1 MRRLALVL
9 MLVAASVADAQ
20 VVIRGGR
27 SSIAPKAWLG
37 LSAGLVQAA
46 TVNDGSTNSQ
56 WDFGSA
62 TSYRASYEAV
72 VQPGVTFGIAGGY
85 ASTPLLYTGGP
96 ATAGSTSCPA
106 GCNAKANVMQLLGI
120 VHAGGDGIGFHQVF
134 EATGGLTAYTN
145 FKTQDGG
152 ELLAPTRRDTDL
164 SFSLG
169 YGFGF
174 GVTPTS
180 SIEIVQELGLSIHQK
195 TGLAANS
202 NNVPRSSTTRISWRI
217 GLGGGR

>member
-9 MLVAASVADAQ
+9 LLGAGSVANAQ

-27 SSIAPKAWLG
+27 SSLAPKAWIG

-62 TSYRASYEAV
+62 TSYRASYESV
-72 VQPGVTFGIAGGY
+72 VQPGVTLGMAGSY
-85 ASTPLLYTGGP
+85 ASTPLRYTGG
-96 ATAGSTSCPA
+96 ATTTASTSCPA
-106 GCNAKANVMQLLGI
+106 GCDAKATVMQLLGI
-120 VHAGGDGIGFHQVF
+120 VHAGGDGMGFHQVF
-134 EATGGLTAYTN
+134 EGTGGVTVYTN
-145 FKTQDGG
+145 FKTQEGG
-152 ELLAPTRRDTDL
+152 QLLEPIHTDKDL

-180 SIEIVQELGLSIHQK
+180 SIEIVQEFGLSIHQK

-217 GLGGGR
+217 GIGGGR